1 LKFQLRSGNQKAASG
16 TAESIAQDLSL
27 IKDTVLDADQR
38 ALAHDLGR
46 NPRRLLQASMADL
59 NRLIENLANQMKN
72 RQKLDSFQVLDL
84 KDIIES
90 RAYIL
95 LTGRGEEVY
104 VEEYRRRV
112 DDRVLSLVAAD
123 PTIATLEHGEMVS
136 DEQLLALE
144 RTLRERLGHSDLE
157 LNEDNI
163 RKAYT
168 YRVDSLLAFLRNL
181 LGLKGL
187 PDYADILDRQFA
199 EYMARGGFSG
209 DQVRFLRA
217 VQNTLAQRKHL
228 DKADL
233 YEDPFTTFGHD
244 AVERLFTSE
253 QIDDMMNFVD
263 RLET

>member
-1 LKFQLRSGNQKAASG
+1 M
-16 TAESIAQDLSL
+16 AELNSL
-27 IKDTVLDADQR
+27 IQ
-38 ALAHDLGR
+38 
-46 NPRRLLQASMADL
+46 
-59 NRLIENLANQMKN
+59 NLAEQMKN
-72 RQKLDSFQVLDL
+72 RQKLDTFQYLDL
-84 KDIIES
+84 KDVIES

-95 LTGRGEEVY
+95 LTGLGEEVY

-112 DDRVLSLVAAD
+112 DDRVLSIVAAD
-123 PTIATLEHGEMVS
+123 PTIAALERGEVVS

-144 RTLRERLGHSDLE
+144 RTLRERLGHSELE
-157 LNEDNI
+157 VNEDNI

-181 LGLKGL
+181 LGLEGL
-187 PDYADILDRQFA
+187 PDYADILQRQFA
-199 EYMARGGFSG
+199 AYMAKGGFSG

-228 DKADL
+228 DRPDL
-233 YEDPFTTFGHD
+233 YEDPFTSFGRD
-244 AVERLFTSE
+244 AVERLFSDQ